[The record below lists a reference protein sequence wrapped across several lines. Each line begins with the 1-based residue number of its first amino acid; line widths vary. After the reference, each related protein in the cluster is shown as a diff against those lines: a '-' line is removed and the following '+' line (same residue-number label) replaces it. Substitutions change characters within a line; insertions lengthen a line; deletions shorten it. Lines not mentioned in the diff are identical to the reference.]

1 MNTNRLIWLATT
13 LMGAL
18 LGAVVGR
25 GLGMIY
31 VTAFDQPGSPV
42 MVGRPLGAAVVWAIT
57 LGMGIVGARLGS
69 WADQRFVAP
78 VVNRFHDMS
87 VADRVLS
94 ILGAFLGLLFGV
106 LATLPL
112 GSLPDRSLWLPVQL
126 GALVISSVVGMILV
140 GGLRS
145 EMLRL
150 FPQLDAAGAPDAG
163 QGGARPK
170 LLDTN
175 IIIDGRMADVCK
187 TGFIDGPLLVPDFV
201 LGEVQYIADSAD
213 AMRRGR
219 GRRGLEVL
227 NQMREISMPSGAAGH
242 SSHGGN
248 GSHGADEVPL
258 VRVLNDISPAVRK
271 VETVDAKLVALA
283 KELNAVIITN
293 DFNLNRVAG
302 VQGVAVLNVNELVQA
317 LKPVVLPG
325 EEMSLMLIKEG
336 KEAGQAV
343 GYLEDGTM
351 VVVGEASRFI
361 GETCRVVI
369 SSVYQTV
376 AGKMIFADIKAPKS
390 SGDDLFSEPS
400 HSSHPAHG
408 SYGQHDKNSRKRRG

>member
-13 LMGAL
+13 LLGAL
-18 LGAVVGR
+18 VGAILGW
-25 GLGMIY
+25 GLGLIY
-31 VTAFDQPGSPV
+31 VAAFEQPNSPLLTDK
-42 MVGRPLGAAVVWAIT
+42 PLGSAVVWAIA
-57 LGMGIVGARLGS
+57 LGMGVVGARAGS
-69 WADQRFVAP
+69 WAGERFVAP
-78 VVNRFHDMS
+78 AAARFHEMS

-94 ILGAFLGLLFGV
+94 IGGALLGLIFGV
-106 LATLPL
+106 LATWPL
-112 GSLPDRSLWLPVQL
+112 GSLPNR
-126 GALVISSVVGMILV
+126 ALVLPIQLSAMVICAVVGMALI
-140 GGLRS
+140 GGLRA

-150 FPQLDAAGAPDAG
+150 FPQLDASGASNSSPI
-163 QGGARPK
+163 GARPK

-227 NQMREISMPSGAAGH
+227 NHMRELSVPRHDPNRHSAHASGHASHPAAE
-242 SSHGGN
+242 
-248 GSHGADEVPL
+248 DVPL
-258 VRVLNDISPAVRK
+258 VSVLNDIPASVRK

-283 KELNAVIITN
+283 KELDAVIITN

-302 VQGVAVLNVNELVQA
+302 VQGVTVLNVNELVQA

-325 EEMSLMLIKEG
+325 EEMSLILIKEG
-336 KEAGQAV
+336 KEAGQGV

-351 VVVGEASRFI
+351 VVVGDGSRFI

-376 AGKMIFADIKAPKS
+376 AGKMIFADLKAPKGP
-390 SGDDLFSEPS
+390 GDDLFNEPS
-400 HSSHPAHG
+400 HTSHSHQGHG
-408 SYGQHDKNSRKRRG
+408 QQSSRKRR